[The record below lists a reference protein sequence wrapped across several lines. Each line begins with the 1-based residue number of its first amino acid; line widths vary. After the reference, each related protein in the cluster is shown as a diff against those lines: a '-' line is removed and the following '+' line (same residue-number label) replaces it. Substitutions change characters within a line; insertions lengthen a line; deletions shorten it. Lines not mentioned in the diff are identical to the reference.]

1 MDVRWTFKE
10 CLLLLF
16 TCYEY
21 VKDVSSLMDKL
32 ETMKTEVGYLLL
44 DIYILMLDLCSD
56 PIQFALN
63 FGE

>member
-32 ETMKTEVGYLLL
+32 ETMKTEVGYLL
-44 DIYILMLDLCSD
+44 MLDLCSD